1 MITMKS
7 LAATIILSLFLCSCL
22 KESIP
27 EAMANKKN
35 GPKVPASFSFKVNGI
50 IRSYSVEDV
59 RRQEAYPNGR
69 FGCKKTANSYEI
81 FGQVEI
87 GRARFSI
94 YTDSLT
100 VGNYSYP
107 TAREVAADTGYLPF
121 YIYAPTD
128 RISINISSHSNGY
141 ISGNFTAL
149 LTPVTDAGRIPY
161 TYGAPSSIAITEGSF
176 KNVPVF
182 Y

>member
-1 MITMKS
+1 MKC
-7 LAATIILSLFLCSCL
+7 LVATITLALLLSSCL

-35 GPKVPASFSFKVNGI
+35 GPKVPASFSFKVNGNT
-50 IRSYSVEDV
+50 RSFSLEDV
-59 RRQEAYPNGR
+59 RRDTYPYYFSCR
-69 FGCKKTANSYEI
+69 KTANSYDI
-81 FGQVEI
+81 FGQVDA
-87 GRARFSI
+87 GKVYFSI
-94 YTDSLT
+94 YTDSLS

-107 TAREVAADTGYLPF
+107 TATGWADSGYLPF
-121 YIYAPTD
+121 EIYAPTD

-149 LTPVTDAGRIPY
+149 LTPVTYAGTIPY

>member
-1 MITMKS
+1 MSTMKS
-7 LAATIILSLFLCSCL
+7 LAATITLALFLSSCL

-50 IRSYSVEDV
+50 TKSYSVEDV
-59 RRQEAYPNGR
+59 RMQGSYPYNLS
-69 FGCKKTANSYEI
+69 CTKTANSYDI
-81 FGQVEI
+81 FGKVEI
-87 GRARFSI
+87 GSAYFSI
-94 YTDSLT
+94 YTDSLS

-107 TAREVAADTGYLPF
+107 TARGGADTGYLPF

>member
-1 MITMKS
+1 MKS
-7 LAATIILSLFLCSCL
+7 LVATITLALFFASCL

-27 EAMANKKN
+27 EAIANKKN

-50 IRSYSVEDV
+50 TKSYCVDDV
-59 RRQEAYPNGR
+59 RKQSTNPYS
-69 FGCKKTANSYEI
+69 FSCTKTAGRYDI
-81 FGQVEI
+81 FGKVEI
-87 GRARFSI
+87 GAAYFSI
-94 YTDSLT
+94 YTDSLS
-100 VGNYSYP
+100 VRNYTYTPADIWS
-107 TAREVAADTGYLPF
+107 TAVADTGYLPF

-128 RISINISSHSNGY
+128 RISINISSYSNGY

-149 LTPVTDAGRIPY
+149 LTPVIDGSRIPY

>member
-1 MITMKS
+1 MKS
-7 LAATIILSLFLCSCL
+7 LVATIILALFFTSCL

-50 IRSYSVEDV
+50 TKSYSVEDV
-59 RRQEAYPNGR
+59 RKESGYASPS
-69 FGCKKTANSYEI
+69 FSCTKTAGRYNI
-81 FGQVEI
+81 FGKVEI
-87 GRARFSI
+87 GAAYFSI
-94 YTDSLT
+94 FTDSLS
-100 VGNYSYP
+100 VRNYTYTPADIGS
-107 TAREVAADTGYLPF
+107 TAVADTGYLPF

-149 LTPVTDAGRIPY
+149 LTPVIDGSRIPY

>member
-1 MITMKS
+1 MKS
-7 LAATIILSLFLCSCL
+7 LVATITLALFFASCL

-27 EAMANKKN
+27 EAIANKKN

-50 IRSYSVEDV
+50 TKSYSVADV
-59 RRQEAYPNGR
+59 RKEITYSSPS
-69 FGCKKTANSYEI
+69 FSCTKTADRYNI
-81 FGQVEI
+81 FGKVEI
-87 GRARFSI
+87 GSAYFSI
-94 YTDSLT
+94 FTDSLS
-100 VGNYSYP
+100 VGNYTQTTV
-107 TAREVAADTGYLPF
+107 TAKADTGYLPF

-128 RISINISSHSNGY
+128 RVSINISSHSNGY

-149 LTPVTDAGRIPY
+149 LTPVIDGSRIPY